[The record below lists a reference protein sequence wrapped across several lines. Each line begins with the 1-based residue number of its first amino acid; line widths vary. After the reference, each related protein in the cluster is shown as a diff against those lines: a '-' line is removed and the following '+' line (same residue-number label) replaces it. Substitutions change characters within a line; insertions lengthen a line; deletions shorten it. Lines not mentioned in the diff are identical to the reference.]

1 MKNLKLSNITYLE
14 MNWKTIALMTGIINI
29 NVVREIENSIEVV
42 EELEEIKEN
51 R

>member
-1 MKNLKLSNITYLE
+1 M
-14 MNWKTIALMTGIINI
+14 AGIINI
-29 NVVREIENSIEVV
+29 NIVREIENSIEAV